1 MSGRADPGQQGLCA
15 RHGLRAEAGAG
26 RARRDLRQDHDLH
39 EGEVMMMMMMMMMR
53 R

>member
-1 MSGRADPGQQGLCA
+1 MSGRAHPGQQGLCA
-15 RHGLRAEAGAG
+15 GHGLRAEAGAG

-39 EGEVMMMMMMMMMR
+39 EGEVRMMIMMMR